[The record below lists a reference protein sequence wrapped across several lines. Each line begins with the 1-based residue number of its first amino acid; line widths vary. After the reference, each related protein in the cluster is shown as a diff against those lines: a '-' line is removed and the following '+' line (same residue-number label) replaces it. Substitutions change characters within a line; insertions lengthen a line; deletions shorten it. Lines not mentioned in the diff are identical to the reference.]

1 MYVTVDIAQGTL
13 RGREADGIASFKGV
27 PYAQAPFGANR
38 FREPTAP
45 PAWEGEF
52 DAGDFGPT
60 PPAPGYLPP
69 TDAIL
74 PAPVVEGDGC
84 LNLNVWTADLTGS
97 APVLV
102 WIHGGAF
109 VNGNGAIATYDGAAF
124 ARDGVVFVSINYRLG
139 AEGFAR
145 IEGAPDNRGLLDQ
158 VAALE
163 WVQANIAL
171 FGGDPTTVTI
181 MGESAGAMSVAT
193 LMSMPRADGLFT
205 RAILQSGAGH
215 HVISAESA
223 AKVAD
228 ALSSAAGVPATVDGL
243 ATVSPADLVAAQ
255 AKVSASVAQEPT
267 KWGEVARNTMAFEPH
282 IDGDVVP
289 ERPID
294 RILRGEGALVDVLI
308 GSNTEEIAL
317 FLVPAGVTEHVTDD
331 MVAMTLA
338 GYGADVEKVL
348 AVYREAMPNASAGEL
363 LMAVMTDW
371 VFRIPALR
379 IAENQASYVYEFS
392 WRSPLFDGKLGACHA
407 LEIGFAFDNLD
418 GSAGI
423 AGPNPPQ
430 ELADEMH
437 RAWVDFVLDGKPG
450 WDLYGPERTV
460 KFFPGGT
467 VDDPAAATR
476 EVWDGVR

>member
-1 MYVTVDIAQGTL
+1 MDLTVEIAQGTV

-45 PAWEGEF
+45 PSWEGEF

-69 TDAIL
+69 MNDIL
-74 PAPVVEGDGC
+74 PAPMIDGDDC
-84 LNLNVWTADLTGS
+84 LNLNIWTPDLTAS
-97 APVLV
+97 SPVLV

-109 VNGNGAIATYDGAAF
+109 VNGNGAIPTYDGAAF
-124 ARDGVVFVSINYRLG
+124 ARDGIVLVSINYRLG
-139 AEGFAR
+139 AEGFAH

-158 VAALE
+158 VAALK
-163 WVQANIAL
+163 WVQANIAV

-223 AKVAD
+223 RKVAD
-228 ALSSAAGVPATVDGL
+228 ALATFAGVPATVDGL
-243 ATVSPADLVAAQ
+243 SALSPADLVAAQ
-255 AKVSASVAQEPT
+255 AKVSASVAQEPM
-267 KWGEVARNTMAFEPH
+267 KWGEVALNTMAFEPH

-289 ERPID
+289 GRPID
-294 RILRGEGALVDVLI
+294 RILDGEGAVVDVLI
-308 GSNTEEIAL
+308 GSNTDEIAL
-317 FLVPAGVTEHVTDD
+317 FLVPAGMTDYVTEDLVR
-331 MVAMTLA
+331 MTLT

-348 AVYREAMPNASAGEL
+348 GAYREVMPDASAGH
-363 LMAVMTDW
+363 LMIAIMTDW

-379 IAENQASYVYEFS
+379 IAENQASYVYEFG
-392 WRSPLFDGKLGACHA
+392 WRSSLFDGKLGAAHA
-407 LEIGFAFDNLD
+407 VEIGFAFDNLD

-423 AGPNPPQ
+423 TGPHPPQ
-430 ELADEMH
+430 ELADDMH
-437 RAWVDFVLDGKPG
+437 RAWVAFARDGKPG
-450 WDLYGPERTV
+450 WELYGPERSV
-460 KFFPGGT
+460 KFFPGDV
-467 VDDPAAATR
+467 VDDPGAATR